1 MTLSEARVSQAWQSR
16 DIVSTSGTMVN
27 TWLTGS
33 GCFGLRSRALT
44 RGSVIS
50 ESLEIST
57 VSKTEGSG
65 ELWVVFF
72 MAVLLAESEVR
83 VPCRQQPWFLVMHEL
98 TAWWIYYQKIQFY

>member
-33 GCFGLRSRALT
+33 GCFGLRRRALT

-57 VSKTEGSG
+57 VSKAEGSG
-65 ELWVVFF
+65 ELWVGFF
-72 MAVLLAESEVR
+72 MAVLLAKVKCESNPVN
-83 VPCRQQPWFLVMHEL
+83 QPWFLVMHEL
-98 TAWWIYYQKIQFY
+98 TEWRIYYQKIQIF